1 MTRWWAMKNSE
12 KGPDM
17 TTPRRNLWRDY
28 RWRESGWTRA
38 RATLA
43 LGMVFG
49 LGAVGTMAQWSQ
61 TVTAQTG
68 LFSTGEETLDLTIN
82 GEDQVVSFGVIPNL
96 GRGQSVAATVNLQNN
111 GTVDL
116 TYSVELATSELTEQL
131 GTGGQARG
139 NASSLRQNMTVSL
152 YEGGGTDG
160 QTCTGALVS
169 AQAEPPTTATT
180 LLTGAPLPGE
190 TTDVYC
196 IQARVHADA
205 PIESRMAQV
214 GVTFGFNASIAQE
227 AG

>member
-1 MTRWWAMKNSE
+1 
-12 KGPDM
+12 M
-17 TTPRRNLWRDY
+17 TTPHRALSRTF
-28 RWRESGWTRA
+28 RWRESGWTRV

-49 LGAVGTMAQWSQ
+49 LGAVGTLAQWSQ

-68 LFSTGEETLDLTIN
+68 LFSTAEDTLDLTIN
-82 GEDQVVSFGVIPNL
+82 GEDSEVSFGLRPNL
-96 GRGQSVAATVNLQNN
+96 GRGQSFAAMVNLENN

-116 TYSVELATSELTEQL
+116 VYSVDLVTSELTTQF
-131 GTGGQARG
+131 GTGSQARG
-139 NASSLRQNMTVSL
+139 NATSLRQAMTVSL

-160 QTCTGALVS
+160 QTCTGTLVL
-169 AQAEPPTTATT
+169 AQAAPATTVTT
-180 LLTGAPLPGE
+180 LLTGAQLPGE

-196 IQARVHADA
+196 IQSLVHADA

-214 GVTFGFNASIAQE
+214 GVTFGFNASIAQG